1 MRFRHLLPALV
12 LALLSALPAAAQSD
26 DEAAYELSAVTVR
39 PRPLNV
45 AELQTELERL
55 YPPALRDA
63 GVTGSVQV
71 RFRVNTDG
79 TVSSL
84 EITSSTD
91 RRFDAPT
98 LAAVSLLRF
107 SPAEVDGRPVP
118 VWAELPIQWQI
129 AGEPVGPPPPRSAP
143 PPDTGGPRP
152 DSATPSWPAVPAPPT
167 GSGTPSPP
175 GAPST
180 GVSGFVWMAAGIAA
194 TLLLVALAWVAG
206 LFRGA
211 GREPA
216 DAFGGTRVYEEAE
229 LDVQPHLLNP
239 EALADARYDLPTVL
253 RYARASGRVMT
264 SFVVDAH
271 GRTGEVRV
279 VKASHP
285 ELHEPALRVLQGL
298 RFKPGQVG
306 GRSVAV
312 RVSLPIEWDTPG
324 R

>member
-1 MRFRHLLPALV
+1 MRSRHLLPVLA
-12 LALLSALPAAAQSD
+12 LALLSALPAAAQPD
-26 DEAAYELSAVTVR
+26 DQAAYELSAVTVP

-79 TVSSL
+79 SVSSL
-84 EITSSTD
+84 EITSSTN
-91 RRFDAPT
+91 RLFDAAS
-98 LAAVSLLRF
+98 LAAVSRLRF

-118 VWAELPIQWQI
+118 VWAELPIEWQI
-129 AGEPVGPPPPRSAP
+129 EREPAGAPPSRSAP
-143 PPDTGGPRP
+143 PLDTGGPRP
-152 DSATPSWPAVPAPPT
+152 DSATPSWPAAPGPPT
-167 GSGTPSPP
+167 GSGTPSAP

-180 GVSGFVWMAAGIAA
+180 GVNGFVWMAAGVAA

-211 GREPA
+211 AREPA
-216 DAFGGTRVYEEAE
+216 DAFGSTRVYEEAE
-229 LDVQPHLLNP
+229 VDVQPHLLNP
-239 EALADARYDLPTVL
+239 EALADARYDLPAVL

-264 SFVVDAH
+264 SFVVDAD
-271 GRTGEVRV
+271 GRTGDVRV

-306 GRSVAV
+306 GRPVAV
-312 RVSLPIEWDTPG
+312 RVALPVEWDTPT